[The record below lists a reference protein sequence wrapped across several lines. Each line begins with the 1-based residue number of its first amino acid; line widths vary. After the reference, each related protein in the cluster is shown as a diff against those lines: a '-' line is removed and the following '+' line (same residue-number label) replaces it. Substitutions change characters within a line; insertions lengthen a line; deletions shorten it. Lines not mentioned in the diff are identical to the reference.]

1 MCGFIAQL
9 VEHRTSIANVNC
21 YHFFLY
27 TEGDHPGVL
36 STAIPG
42 MDTALN
48 PAEELP
54 DIDRY
59 DLGEKG

>member
-1 MCGFIAQL
+1 MPFMMM
-9 VEHRTSIANVNC
+9 VNC